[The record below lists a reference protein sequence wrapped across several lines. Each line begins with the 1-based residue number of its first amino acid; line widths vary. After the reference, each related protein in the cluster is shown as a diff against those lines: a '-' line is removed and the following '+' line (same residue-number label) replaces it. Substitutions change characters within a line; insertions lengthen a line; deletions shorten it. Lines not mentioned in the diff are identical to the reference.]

1 MGACEGVGGS
11 VLNDAFG
18 MVANVAMTPLISIQ
32 ILGLLYKWKLHVKA
46 KYPATEKKFDNFAI
60 YEYKQEDLIS
70 NDE

>member
-1 MGACEGVGGS
+1 
-11 VLNDAFG
+11 
-18 MVANVAMTPLISIQ
+18 MTPFISIQ